1 MNLRNIIEQ
10 KLGYKNTK
18 IVAVSGLLLLS
29 AYILYQ
35 IYVWKVTQSTDNAY
49 VEAYI
54 SEVSAEIDGTISE
67 ILVSENS
74 KVNQGQAIA
83 RIEDKIYKANFTKS
97 STMLK
102 KASQNIEIIKYKTKL
117 AEIAQQQAEI
127 NLKLSEENLR
137 VVAQDFKRYQKLNQ
151 DNYSSQ
157 RNLDFSELNYV
168 EAQTSLKKAALEVE
182 ASVNN
187 LALLA
192 SELQIAESGYEAAL
206 ADHAIAEHNLNHTI
220 IYSPVSGIMTNSIL
234 RVGNLVH
241 PGRALFMVVPE
252 DKLYIKANFKETQ
265 ISKFR
270 ENMSVEILVDGAK
283 DFTLTGKIRNLFP
296 ATGSKFSLI
305 PPQNATGNFT
315 KIVQRVPVIID
326 FEVPEE
332 LKNKI
337 VPGMSCTVKIRTD
350 K

>member
-1 MNLRNIIEQ
+1 MNLHNIIEQ
-10 KLGYKNTK
+10 KLDSKNAK
-18 IVAVSGLLLLS
+18 IMAVSGLLLLS
-29 AYILYQ
+29 AYILHH

-49 VEAYI
+49 VEALI
-54 SEVSAEIDGTISE
+54 SEVSAEIDGPISA

-83 RIEDKIYKANFTKS
+83 HIEDKIYKANFTKS
-97 STMLK
+97 STTLK
-102 KASQNIEIIKYKTKL
+102 KASQNIEIIKYKIKL
-117 AEIAQQQAEI
+117 AEIAQQQAQI

-137 VVAQDFKRYQKLNQ
+137 IVEQDFKRYQKLNQ
-151 DNYSSQ
+151 GNYSSQ

-168 EAQTSLKKAALEVE
+168 EAQTAMKKASLEVE
-182 ASVNN
+182 SSVNN
-187 LALLA
+187 LSLLTT
-192 SELQIAESGYEAAL
+192 ELQIAESEYEAAL
-206 ADHAIAEHNLNHTI
+206 ADHTIAEHNLNHTI

-270 ENMSVEILVDGAK
+270 ENMHVEIEVDAAK
-283 DFTLTGKIRNLFP
+283 GVTLTGKIRNLFP

-332 LKNKI
+332 LKNTI

>member
-1 MNLRNIIEQ
+1 MNLRNLIEQ
-10 KLGYKNTK
+10 KFGSKNAK
-18 IVAVSGLLLLS
+18 IVALSGLLLLS
-29 AYILYQ
+29 YLLHQ

-49 VEAYI
+49 VEAHI

-74 KVNQGQAIA
+74 KVTQGQAIA
-83 RIEDKIYKANFTKS
+83 HIEDKIYKANFTKS

-102 KASQNIEIIKYKTKL
+102 KASQNIEIIKYKTQL
-117 AEIAQQQAEI
+117 AKITQQQAEI

-137 VVAQDFKRYQKLNQ
+137 VVEQDFKRYQKLNQ

-157 RNLDFSELNYV
+157 RNLDFSELNYI
-168 EAQTSLKKAALEVE
+168 EAQTSMKKASLEVE

-187 LALLA
+187 LALLTT
-192 SELQIAESGYEAAL
+192 ELQMAESEYEATL
-206 ADHAIAEHNLNHTI
+206 ADHTIAEHNLNHTI

-270 ENMSVEILVDGAK
+270 ENMHVEIEVDAAK
-283 DFTLTGKIRNLFP
+283 GVTLTGKIRNLFP

-332 LKNKI
+332 LKNTI
-337 VPGMSCTVKIRTD
+337 VPGMSCIVKIRTD
-350 K
+350 R